1 MSKIP
6 WNRYNKLCVDIRKSA
21 LPEFVKDTLF
31 DRMRDMSATDAVKI
45 IEKEFRQKLK
55 KHKEWER
62 TGRF

>member
-31 DRMRDMSATDAVKI
+31 DQMRSMSATDAVKI
-45 IEKEFRQKLK
+45 IGKEFKLKLK
-55 KHKEWER
+55 KHKDWER

>member
-6 WNRYNKLCVDIRKSA
+6 WNRYNKLCVDIRKSP

-31 DRMRDMSATDAVKI
+31 ERMRGMSATDAVQI
-45 IEKEFRQKLK
+45 IGKEFRQKLK

-62 TGRF
+62 TGGY